1 MNKKLIELLKITV
14 LFLTAWAFF
23 SCATTSV
30 PDTSSEST
38 SESSVQKESVNY
50 IPDAEFTVEGFL
62 SDVKTIA
69 RTGDYASALYEY
81 QRISPKTKKRIG
93 NNRDLYYFKAQLLNV
108 TGDNDGALKQTE
120 ELLKT
125 YPSDEKLLT
134 FKKNIKKQKFM
145 SLLRKELDAENQSAA
160 IALFESLDDDLKN
173 DFQLSL
179 MKASL
184 LTAEN
189 LLDEAE
195 KECDRIEGF
204 NPGSI
209 EVMEIRLAITERRG
223 DSKKKNEQLKKIVAK
238 DPKNAQANIELA
250 EGAAIKKNYKL
261 AKKYYQTALS
271 GNPKNEDALFGLAQ
285 MDYYLENDDAAKK
298 ALEKLLEINPSNA
311 QAYSYLAKLAYAD
324 DKYKIAVNN
333 IEKAIAI
340 DDKNY
345 DYYLDYGLYL
355 RSAGR
360 FKDAEASWTKA
371 IAINADY
378 FLAYAYRAGI
388 YDEQN
393 QFKEALAD
401 YKKVIQLNPKYYF
414 AYESISILALHEKN
428 FKDALYA
435 FQTCREYNKENI
447 SYPLMI
453 TYCYYMLGN
462 ENEAKKFSESVY
474 RRLSDKSSMDYKMLR
489 AWHDKTGFQTFPQQI
504 AALKNINERGKMYFY
519 LGLFH
524 ELSGAQEAAKEF
536 YAKVLG
542 MNSPMFFEYRI
553 AEWAVQ

>member
-1 MNKKLIELLKITV
+1 MNKKMTDFIKLL
-14 LFLTAWAFF
+14 LTAVLVSALF
-23 SCATTSV
+23 SCATTPADSGQ
-30 PDTSSEST
+30 TIQT
-38 SESSVQKESVNY
+38 ESSDY
-50 IPDAEFTVEGFL
+50 IPDNEFTVEGFL
-62 SDVKTIA
+62 ENVKNIA
-69 RTGDYASALYEY
+69 RTGDYASSLYEF

-93 NNRDLYYFKAQLLNV
+93 LNRELYYFKAQLLNV
-108 TGDNDGALKQTE
+108 TDDSDSALKQAD
-120 ELLKT
+120 ELLKK
-125 YPSDEKLLT
+125 YPSDEKLIT
-134 FKKNIKKQKFM
+134 FRKNVKKQKFM
-145 SLLRKELDAENQSAA
+145 SQLRKELDAENQSGA
-160 IALFESLDDDLKN
+160 ITLFDSLDDDFKN

-189 LLDEAE
+189 RLDEAE
-195 KECDRIEGF
+195 QECDRIDAF
-204 NPGSI
+204 NPSSI

-223 DSKKKNEQLKKIVAK
+223 DTKKKNEQLKKIVAK

-250 EGAAIKKNYKL
+250 EGAAIKKNYGL

-285 MDYYLENDDAAKK
+285 MDYYLENDQAAKK
-298 ALEKLLEINPSNA
+298 TLERLLEINPSNA

-345 DYYLDYGLYL
+345 DYYLDYGLFL

-360 FKDAEASWTKA
+360 FKDAEDSWTKA
-371 IAINADY
+371 IALKPDY

-393 QFKEALAD
+393 KFKEALAD
-401 YKKVIQLNPKYYF
+401 YKKVIQFNPKYYF
-414 AYESISILALHEKN
+414 AYESIGILALHEKN
-428 FKDALYA
+428 YKDALFA
-435 FQTCREYNKENI
+435 FQTCRDYNKENI

-474 RRLSDKSSMDYKMLR
+474 RRLSDKGSMDYKMLR
-489 AWHDKTGFQTFPQQI
+489 AYHDKNGFQTFPQQI

-519 LGLFH
+519 LALFY
-524 ELSGAQEAAKEF
+524 ELSGSTEAAKEF
-536 YAKVLG
+536 YSKVLN
-542 MNSPMFFEYRI
+542 MNSPMFFEYRL
-553 AEWAVQ
+553 AEWAVE